1 MLNEKKKIAIPVGT
15 QTLILSKHYYG
26 VLSKSLENIGVE
38 RYYAILYY
46 ILHNDGCCCQQDIC
60 DKLAVDKTAMVKILD
75 HLGKLGFTERNVNPA
90 DRRQHVIR
98 LTKKGKEQTK
108 IISKVFASV
117 EKKMFKNISEAEKE
131 IFTNVLNR
139 VKTNLKAMPSNDLF
153 FNYKKTH

>member
-26 VLSKSLENIGVE
+26 VLSKNLEQTGVE
-38 RYYAILYY
+38 RYYSILYY
-46 ILHNDGCCCQQDIC
+46 IYHNDGCCCQQDIC
-60 DKLAVDKTAMVKILD
+60 DKLAVDKTAMVKVLD
-75 HLGKLGFTERNVNPA
+75 NLGKQGLVERKVNPA

-108 IISKVFASV
+108 IISKVFSSV
-117 EKKMFKNISEAEKE
+117 EKKMFRNIADADREV
-131 IFTNVLNR
+131 FNRVLEQ

-153 FNYKKTH
+153 FNYKKTN

>member
-1 MLNEKKKIAIPVGT
+1 MINEKKKIAIPVGT

-26 VLSKSLENIGVE
+26 VLSKNLEHTGVE
-38 RYYAILYY
+38 RYYSILYY

-60 DKLAVDKTAMVKILD
+60 DKLAIDKTAMVKVLD
-75 HLGKLGFTERNVNPA
+75 HLGKQGLVERTVNPS

-108 IISKVFASV
+108 MISKVFASL
-117 EKKMFKNISEAEKE
+117 EKKMFKNVTDADRAV
-131 IFTNVLNR
+131 FARVLEQ